1 MQHHMFELLSG
12 KRGGSETEKGGDK
25 EQSKF
30 WLYYT
35 STKPNSFGKIMSSED
50 FQTSEVESNREK
62 TDLPLRSWR
71 RLNLGSGRK
80 GPPLRIQLSPPSAGR
95 VREAAEGT
103 PAPASKTTAP
113 RPGTGTTIR

>member
-1 MQHHMFELLSG
+1 
-12 KRGGSETEKGGDK
+12 
-25 EQSKF
+25 
-30 WLYYT
+30 
-35 STKPNSFGKIMSSED
+35 MSSED

-113 RPGTGTTIR
+113 RPGKGQQSGDFFARKVHWGPGSWPDL